1 MSGRGRPQRKR
12 RAPAIFSP
20 SSSPGSK
27 NFRESFST
35 PSTKTNK
42 LINKRKVPEHNSEN
56 TYPHVRNDGLD
67 SPNLSDASFGS
78 KFNRSSKIEQT
89 PGAQSVTVSFPNSE
103 EPKRDRVLD
112 KEVSD
117 SDYSP
122 QFPAK
127 NLFPF
132 ATSKK
137 HSQNGKYVR
146 PLQVPLLPTYDDTAV
161 PVGAT
166 LSPSLKQ
173 KIINGNYVDFA
184 LLVDIDN
191 LSDSDSDLEE
201 GSFSLKNGNLKL
213 SKAKTKNKVI
223 TFPDWVGAWNVF
235 TCVFLESL
243 QDLSYVFKFGKHLE
257 IVRGLY
263 KAGKDWRHYDL
274 KFRKYVEAGVAR
286 WGVTK
291 SELYDKSFLR
301 VGSFGT
307 NKRKTTVVQKSS
319 KFRYYCF
326 GFHKGSCQVN
336 NCKYKHFC
344 KLCGQFGHGA
354 LACHFKNR
362 AEVHEQFPSK
372 VQNVKGQLTIRDT
385 PHYDKNGN
393 FRSSAHTWTNPNKK
407 AAHYPSYSYQ

>member
-12 RAPAIFSP
+12 RAPVIFSP
-20 SSSPGSK
+20 SSSPVSK
-27 NFRESFST
+27 NFCESFST

-56 TYPHVRNDGLD
+56 SYPHVRNDGLD

-78 KFNRSSKIEQT
+78 KFNRSSKIDQT
-89 PGAQSVTVSFPNSE
+89 PGAQSVTVSLPNSD
-103 EPKRDRVLD
+103 EPNRDRVLA

-117 SDYSP
+117 SDCSP
-122 QFPAK
+122 QIPAK
-127 NLFPF
+127 NLFPLS
-132 ATSKK
+132 TTKK

-166 LSPSLKQ
+166 LSPSLRQ

-201 GSFSLKNGNLKL
+201 GSFTLKNGNLKL
-213 SKAKTKNKVI
+213 SKAKTKNKFI
-223 TFPDWVGAWNVF
+223 SFPDWVGAWNVF
-235 TCVFLESL
+235 TCVFLESH

-263 KAGKDWRHYDL
+263 KAGKDWRHYDI

-301 VGSFGT
+301 VESVGT

-319 KFRYYCF
+319 KSLSFCY
-326 GFHKGSCQVN
+326 GFQKGSCQKN
-336 NCKYKHFC
+336 NCKYKHYC

-354 LACHFKNR
+354 HACHLNSH
-362 AEVHEQFPSK
+362 AVVHEQFPSR
-372 VQNVKGQLTIRDT
+372 VQNVRGQLVNRNT
-385 PHYDKNGN
+385 HDKNEN
-393 FRSSAHTWTNPNKK
+393 FRSSAHTWTNPYKK
-407 AAHYPSYSYQ
+407 GAHYPSHSYQ